1 MPDQEN
7 KVGRYALAL
16 IFIGALGRLLLLV
29 LWPHSS
35 FAPSIDASYSVAAK
49 DFLRLNFH
57 AWGDRVPAYPLL
69 IALCGL
75 NLRALWV
82 AQAVLGIASSLMI
95 FDMAVRRTRHR
106 LFSLFVGVA
115 CSLIPE
121 VLEYEVGVATEALT
135 GFLLVASLWLIS
147 RWGDAEEDMVRYP
160 LALGSVV
167 ALAGLTRPLMI
178 CLVPVYFCFLV
189 PLWPPAKMLERETLK
204 KALFY
209 ALPVV
214 VLIFGWCGFNFFNCG
229 YFSPTTRAGQQL
241 MDQVDPYVSLAP
253 DRFGALRDAW
263 IESRRQA
270 TGAAD
275 LINREVYLGAL
286 PEMERRTGKT
296 EIQVNHDLASLAL
309 YLEIHHPLL
318 CLRRVE
324 QGWMQFWGQ
333 PDPKEV
339 EWPEGGKVGPVE
351 FVATAAKFL
360 VREFKAAF
368 LVLAFLSS
376 LCVPLRLKVFTRLD
390 YLIFAVAVWVSV
402 FAAFTEFGEN
412 RRFGVPFYMLLV
424 YTVLTQVWLW
434 IAAASKKDS
443 IE

>member
-1 MPDQEN
+1 
-7 KVGRYALAL
+7 
-16 IFIGALGRLLLLV
+16 
-29 LWPHSS
+29 
-35 FAPSIDASYSVAAK
+35 
-49 DFLRLNFH
+49 
-57 AWGDRVPAYPLL
+57 
-69 IALCGL
+69 
-75 NLRALWV
+75 
-82 AQAVLGIASSLMI
+82 SSLMI

-263 IESRRQA
+263 
-270 TGAAD
+270 
-275 LINREVYLGAL
+275 
-286 PEMERRTGKT
+286 
-296 EIQVNHDLASLAL
+296 
-309 YLEIHHPLL
+309 
-318 CLRRVE
+318 
-324 QGWMQFWGQ
+324 
-333 PDPKEV
+333 
-339 EWPEGGKVGPVE
+339 
-351 FVATAAKFL
+351 
-360 VREFKAAF
+360 
-368 LVLAFLSS
+368 
-376 LCVPLRLKVFTRLD
+376 
-390 YLIFAVAVWVSV
+390 
-402 FAAFTEFGEN
+402 
-412 RRFGVPFYMLLV
+412 
-424 YTVLTQVWLW
+424 
-434 IAAASKKDS
+434 
-443 IE
+443 